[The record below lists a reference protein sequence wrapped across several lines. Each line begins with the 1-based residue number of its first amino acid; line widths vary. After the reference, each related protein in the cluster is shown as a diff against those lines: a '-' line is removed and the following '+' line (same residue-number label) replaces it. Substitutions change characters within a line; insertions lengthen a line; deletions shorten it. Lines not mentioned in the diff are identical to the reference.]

1 LQRQQR
7 QKISNEKRIIER
19 TLQRRQPRRPRRL
32 HRLRQPPRQQLQQQL
47 QQQQLQQQLQQLP
60 RQQLQQQLQQ
70 QQLQQQ
76 LQQLPRQQLQQQLQ
90 VQKWVAGA
98 SAGTTA
104 AGDSGGSNGK
114 TAILLDK
121 PTGITFD
128 SMGYMYITDYN
139 NNRVQ
144 RFPPNSN
151 SATSGT
157 TVAGSAAGNSGS
169 TNGLLHQPVDVK
181 VDGNYNIFITDM
193 GNKRVVKW
201 AANATIGSVLIDGSS
216 GGAAQNQI
224 SNPYGLIL
232 INDSLNHVY
241 LSDNNQR
248 SAYLWAFAAANATTQ
263 YIIANSLQM
272 DHPSQIIQD
281 QYGNLYV
288 ADANQKRVVMFCV
301 NSTVGNV
308 IVGTGTTSTP
318 TLANP
323 TGIAFDSDLNLYVS
337 DGNLNE
343 VLKYTLL

>member
-1 LQRQQR
+1 MLFFSLYSATTTTTAFDSCTNL
-7 QKISNEKRIIER
+7 KWNLTGVGVAGAAGGGGNTASLLHDPLFIYIDAND
-19 TLQRRQPRRPRRL
+19 TLYICDNGNNR
-32 HRLRQPPRQQLQQQL
+32 
-47 QQQQLQQQLQQLP
+47 
-60 RQQLQQQLQQ
+60 
-70 QQLQQQ
+70 
-76 LQQLPRQQLQQQLQ
+76 

-98 SAGTTA
+98 STGTTA

-181 VDGNYNIFITDM
+181 VDGDYNIFITDM

-248 SAYLWAFAAANATTQ
+248 SAYLWAFGAANATTQ